1 MSRFDALFVDFGGV
15 LTTNVFDAFGDYC
28 ESEGLERDAFA
39 SLLRRDPEAAGLLR
53 DVETGALSEDDF
65 ELRFAPMLA
74 GESGASIEPAGLIGR
89 LSASLQP
96 DEAMLDALGRIHD
109 AGHATAI
116 VSNSFGYGAYD
127 GYELDRRVD
136 HVVLSGA
143 VGVRKPSRR
152 IYLLAADLAGVP
164 PERCVF
170 VDDLAQN
177 ITGAE
182 RAGMRGVHHTDAA
195 ETVRRLE
202 ALFELEP
209 ARS

>member
-1 MSRFDALFVDFGGV
+1 VSRFDALFVDFGGV
-15 LTTNVFDAFGDYC
+15 LTTNVFDAFATYC
-28 ESEGLERDAFA
+28 ASEGLAPDAFA
-39 SLLRRDPEAAGLLR
+39 TLLRTDPEAAGMLR
-53 DVETGALSEDDF
+53 DVETGALSEDEF
-65 ELRFAPMLA
+65 EARFAPML
-74 GESGASIEPAGLIGR
+74 GEHITPAGLIGR
-89 LSASLQP
+89 LSGSLEP
-96 DEAMLDALGRIHD
+96 DEPMLEALGRIHE

-127 GYELDRRVD
+127 GYELDTRVD

-152 IYLLAADLAGVP
+152 IYLLAAELAGVA

-177 ITGAE
+177 VSGAE
-182 RAGMRGVHHTDAA
+182 RVGMHGVHHTDGA
-195 ETVRRLE
+195 ETIRQLE

-209 ARS
+209 AAR